1 MRRRILRNGHKQSR
15 IFVYARDAYSSP
27 GDLTGEKS
35 KKVFVD
41 ELIFFFSDTDL
52 VLLRVV
58 VEVSAV
64 LVSGL
69 TIS

>member
-1 MRRRILRNGHKQSR
+1 MYGT
-15 IFVYARDAYSSP
+15 YTYSSP

-41 ELIFFFSDTDL
+41 ELGFFFSDIDL

-58 VEVSAV
+58 VEFSAV

>member
-1 MRRRILRNGHKQSR
+1 MYGT
-15 IFVYARDAYSSP
+15 YTYSSP

-41 ELIFFFSDTDL
+41 ELGFFFFSDIDL

-58 VEVSAV
+58 VEFSAV